1 MSDVLAFVSCLNYD
15 RKRKILFIFYAGK
28 AGVAWEKFFH
38 GTLSLTVVSFVSLH
52 NFAWFWYHFSGSFT
66 IFVGSY
72 IIVI

>member
-52 NFAWFWYHFSGSFT
+52 RYSRRTVSAQLLGWPSRVGRGS
-66 IFVGSY
+66 
-72 IIVI
+72 